1 MFRIDKIFENYQ
13 TELIKAEGEIKDSD
27 VKDWTESLPAFVS
40 GSPKQIILDFCDVTH
55 LGPKAAEIL
64 IQRLRTNIFLLNCP
78 TAVKNL
84 VHAAGRSENVLE

>member
-1 MFRIDKIFENYQ
+1 MFRINKIFENYQ
-13 TELIKAEGEIKDSD
+13 TEIIKVEGEIKDSEL
-27 VKDWTESLPAFVS
+27 KDWTESLQSVMN

-64 IQRLRTNIFLLNCP
+64 IQFLAQNIFLLNCP

-84 VHAAGRSENVLE
+84 VYAAGWSGSVLE